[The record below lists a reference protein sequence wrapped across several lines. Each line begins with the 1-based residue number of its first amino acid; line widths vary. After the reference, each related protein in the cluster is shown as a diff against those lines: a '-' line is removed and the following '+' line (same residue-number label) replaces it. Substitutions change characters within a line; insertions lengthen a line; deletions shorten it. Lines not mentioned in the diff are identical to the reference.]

1 MVRFSRFRLIGLTKA
16 LDLSLSSIFLLK
28 AAILVGFMIPRG
40 FFVFATKLAISLLDK
55 FDTISNTFHLLFH
68 ALHEQAKLCLAIAFG
83 IIG

>member
-1 MVRFSRFRLIGLTKA
+1 
-16 LDLSLSSIFLLK
+16 
-28 AAILVGFMIPRG
+28 MIPRG